1 MKRREFLAAS
11 LSGVPVS
18 GASSTGQE
26 LEGWEPSGSLTDV
39 EGIQVGNFTR
49 SRRPTGCTVVLCGEG
64 AVAGVDV
71 RGGAPGTRET
81 DLLNSVNTVSKVHA
95 LVLSGGSAFGLATAE
110 GVMRYLEEK
119 GIGYRVGRVRV
130 PIVPTAILF
139 DLLVGDSAIRPT
151 AESGYKACLAA
162 RGGPKTRVE
171 QGNVGAGAGATVG
184 KLLGRARA
192 MKGGLGTASLR
203 LPGGLVV
210 AALVAVNAV
219 GDIFDYRRGKLLAG
233 ARTADGKRLADVMAL
248 LRRGQLPSF
257 KPGSQKEKQNTTIGV
272 VATNAALT
280 KAEANKVAQMAHDGL
295 ARAIQPV
302 HTPADGDTLFAVAT
316 GRLKP
321 ATGSVPGFPGVGLQG
336 IVGALAAEAVAA
348 AVVSAILHAKG
359 IPGYPAY
366 QTMCAR
372 LRELEEAELLRVV
385 EEGEREFRQGKAR
398 RLRSLRHL
406 R

>member
-1 MKRREFLAAS
+1 MKRREFFAAPP
-11 LSGVPVS
+11 LGVPVAS
-18 GASSTGQE
+18 ASSTGQQLTGQQ

-39 EGIQVGNFTR
+39 RGIKVGHFTHR
-49 SRRPTGCTVVLCGEG
+49 RRPTGCTVVLCGQG

-81 DLLNSVNTVSKVHA
+81 DLLHSVHTVQMVHA
-95 LVLSGGSAFGLATAE
+95 IVLSGGSAFGLATAD

-130 PIVPTAILF
+130 PIVPAAILF

-162 RGGPKTRVE
+162 CGGPKAGVE

-184 KLLGRARA
+184 KLLGRERA

-203 LPGGLVV
+203 VPGGLVV

-248 LRRGQLPSF
+248 LRRGKLRKGELPSF
-257 KPGSQKEKQNTTIGV
+257 KPGSQGEKQNTTIGV

-280 KAEANKVAQMAHDGL
+280 KAQANKVAQMAHDGL
-295 ARAIQPV
+295 ARTIQPV

-316 GRLKP
+316 GKLKP
-321 ATGSVPGFPGVGLQG
+321 AAGSAPGSLGAGLPG
-336 IVGALAAEAVAA
+336 IVGALAAEVVAA

-359 IPGYPAY
+359 IPGYPA
-366 QTMCAR
+366 CSD
-372 LRELEEAELLRVV
+372 L
-385 EEGEREFRQGKAR
+385 
-398 RLRSLRHL
+398 
-406 R
+406 

>member
-1 MKRREFLAAS
+1 MKRREFLAAPL
-11 LSGVPVS
+11 LSMTVS
-18 GASSTGQE
+18 SASSTGQE
-26 LEGWEPSGSLTDV
+26 LAGQDLEGWEPSGSLTDV
-39 EGIQVGNFTR
+39 QGIKVGHFTH
-49 SRRPTGCTVVLCGEG
+49 SRRPTGCTVVLCEEG

-81 DLLNSVNTVSKVHA
+81 DLLNSVNTVSQVHA
-95 LVLSGGSAFGLATAE
+95 LVLSGGSAFGLAAAD

-130 PIVPTAILF
+130 PIVPAAILF

-151 AESGYKACLAA
+151 AESGYKACQAA
-162 RGGPKTRVE
+162 RGGPRTKLE

-184 KLLGRARA
+184 KLLGRERA

-248 LRRGQLPSF
+248 LRKGQLPPF
-257 KPGSQKEKQNTTIGV
+257 KPSSRKQKQKQKQNTTIGV

-316 GRLKP
+316 GKLKP
-321 ATGSVPGFPGVGLQG
+321 AAGNAPGFLGAGSQG
-336 IVGALAAEAVAA
+336 IVGALAAEVVAA

-359 IPGYPAY
+359 IPGYPACSDLA
-366 QTMCAR
+366 QESGPRNAASVDSLT
-372 LRELEEAELLRVV
+372 
-385 EEGEREFRQGKAR
+385 ERR
-398 RLRSLRHL
+398 
-406 R
+406 

>member
-1 MKRREFLAAS
+1 MKRRGFLAVP
-11 LSGVPVS
+11 LLGMPVS
-18 GASSTGQE
+18 SDCATGQD
-26 LEGWEPSGSLTDV
+26 LEGWEPNGSLTDV
-39 EGIQVGNFTR
+39 QGMKVGHFTHN
-49 SRRPTGCTVVLCGEG
+49 RRPTGCTVVLCEEG

-81 DLLNSVNTVSKVHA
+81 DLLNSVNTVSQVHA
-95 LVLSGGSAFGLATAE
+95 LVLSGGSAFGLAAAD

-130 PIVPTAILF
+130 PIVPAAILF
-139 DLLVGDSAIRPT
+139 DLLVGDIRPT
-151 AESGYKACLAA
+151 AESGYKACKAA
-162 RGGPKTRVE
+162 RGGPRAKLE

-184 KLLGRARA
+184 KLLGRERA

-233 ARTADGKRLADVMAL
+233 ARTAGGNRLADVMAL
-248 LRRGQLPSF
+248 LRKGKLPSF
-257 KPGSQKEKQNTTIGV
+257 KPSSRKQKQNTTIGV

-302 HTPADGDTLFAVAT
+302 HTRADGDTLFAVAT
-316 GRLKP
+316 GKLKLAAGRAP
-321 ATGSVPGFPGVGLQG
+321 SFLGAGPQG
-336 IVGALAAEAVAA
+336 IVGPLAAEVVAA

-359 IPGYPAY
+359 IPGYPA
-366 QTMCAR
+366 CSD
-372 LRELEEAELLRVV
+372 L
-385 EEGEREFRQGKAR
+385 
-398 RLRSLRHL
+398 
-406 R
+406 